1 MTADFQLHDQLAAD
15 TALIA
20 DLPLSRCLLMQD
32 ARFPWII
39 LVPRIANL
47 RELHEVPEPVRLTLF
62 EEIEQVSTALQ
73 QLTGAHKLNVA
84 ALGNQVPQ
92 LHIHVIARQ
101 TDDAAWPGPVWGV
114 GTAQP
119 YPSEQLQ
126 NFQQALRATLNPEDA
141 VSD

>member
-92 LHIHVIARQ
+92 LVTVEPFTADRRLSFQPRHHALHVKEQRFL
-101 TDDAAWPGPVWGV
+101 AAG
-114 GTAQP
+114 
-119 YPSEQLQ
+119 
-126 NFQQALRATLNPEDA
+126 
-141 VSD
+141 